1 MTSKVMFPGKET
13 MRWNFAGSLFG
24 MALGINKSGCA
35 RSRNMQKLG
44 CHKTWPTP
52 QSLGKLQ
59 SWKGNWQTAT
69 PPTGGT
75 SASVLPGASSGH
87 HYTCYGCIFII
98 LTFSF
103 VTTALNCFNMDH
115 LGQIGNNIKQFSYN
129 TKLMANLV
137 KNNISLRHLLPQSL
151 KVPPCGFEWF
161 QLVIL
166 LHQRYSLCI
175 CQ

>member
-1 MTSKVMFPGKET
+1 MEFCRQFIWECPWNQQKWVCKKQEHAEARMSQDLANTSVSRE
-13 MRWNFAGSLFG
+13 
-24 MALGINKSGCA
+24 ALELE
-35 RSRNMQKLG
+35 RQL
-44 CHKTWPTP
+44 
-52 QSLGKLQ
+52 
-59 SWKGNWQTAT
+59 QTAT

-137 KNNISLRHLLPQSL
+137 KNNISLRHLLP
-151 KVPPCGFEWF
+151 
-161 QLVIL
+161 
-166 LHQRYSLCI
+166 
-175 CQ
+175 